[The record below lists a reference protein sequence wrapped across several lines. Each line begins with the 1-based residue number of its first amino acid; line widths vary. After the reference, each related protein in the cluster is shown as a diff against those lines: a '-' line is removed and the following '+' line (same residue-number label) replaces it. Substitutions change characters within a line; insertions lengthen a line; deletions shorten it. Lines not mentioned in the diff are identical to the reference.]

1 MIGWQNTND
10 KEKHTMK
17 PHSTM
22 RHITTMLTALTALML
37 LTACGS
43 ETTAPTELGYLRPR
57 DWHTITDMKD
67 TIRTLTGGCA
77 AYTDT
82 EGIGSCAEG
91 DQQTYLFTIDPADLD
106 PATTQPRAGT
116 ITMTARA
123 QAEERNVAAAV
134 LIGPRW
140 QIACYGA
147 HALSNC
153 SVLRGA
159 FDMKTIDVY
168 NLEQADNADDFRT
181 DVTVR
186 ILD

>member
-1 MIGWQNTND
+1 
-10 KEKHTMK
+10 MK
-17 PHSTM
+17 QHST
-22 RHITTMLTALTALML
+22 TCYAATMLTALTALVL

-43 ETTAPTELGYLRPR
+43 ETTAPTELGY
-57 DWHTITDMKD
+57 
-67 TIRTLTGGCA
+67 
-77 AYTDT
+77 
-82 EGIGSCAEG
+82 
-91 DQQTYLFTIDPADLD
+91 
-106 PATTQPRAGT
+106 
-116 ITMTARA
+116 MTARA

-159 FDMKTIDVY
+159 FDMKTMDVY

-186 ILD
+186 IRD

>member
-22 RHITTMLTALTALML
+22 RHITTMLTALVALVL

-57 DWHTITDMKD
+57 DWHTITDIKD

-106 PATTQPRAGT
+106 PA
-116 ITMTARA
+116 
-123 QAEERNVAAAV
+123 
-134 LIGPRW
+134 
-140 QIACYGA
+140 
-147 HALSNC
+147 
-153 SVLRGA
+153 
-159 FDMKTIDVY
+159 
-168 NLEQADNADDFRT
+168 DNADDFRT

>member
-1 MIGWQNTND
+1 MTESNN
-10 KEKHTMK
+10 TMK
-17 PHSTM
+17 SHST
-22 RHITTMLTALTALML
+22 TCYVATMLTALTALAL

-67 TIRTLTGGCA
+67 TIRTVTGGCA
-77 AYTDT
+77 TYTDA

-106 PATTQPRAGT
+106 PETTQPRAGT

-140 QIACYGA
+140 QIACYGT

-159 FDMKTIDVY
+159 FNMKTMDVY

-186 ILD
+186 IRD

>member
-1 MIGWQNTND
+1 
-10 KEKHTMK
+10 MK
-17 PHSTM
+17 PHSTT
-22 RHITTMLTALTALML
+22 RHITTMLTALAALAL
-37 LTACGS
+37 LTACGG

-57 DWHTITDMKD
+57 DWHTITDIKD
-67 TIRTLTGGCA
+67 TIRTLTGGCV
-77 AYTDT
+77 AYTD
-82 EGIGSCAEG
+82 
-91 DQQTYLFTIDPADLD
+91 TYLFTIDPADLD

>member
-1 MIGWQNTND
+1 MTKPNN
-10 KEKHTMK
+10 TMK
-17 PHSTM
+17 SHST
-22 RHITTMLTALTALML
+22 TYCAATMLTALVALAL

-77 AYTDT
+77 AYTDID
-82 EGIGSCAEG
+82 GIGSCAEG

-116 ITMTARA
+116 ITMTART

-159 FDMKTIDVY
+159 FDMKTMDVY
-168 NLEQADNADDFRT
+168 NLERADNADDFRT

-186 ILD
+186 IRD